1 METKL
6 RFT

>member
-6 RFT
+6 SV